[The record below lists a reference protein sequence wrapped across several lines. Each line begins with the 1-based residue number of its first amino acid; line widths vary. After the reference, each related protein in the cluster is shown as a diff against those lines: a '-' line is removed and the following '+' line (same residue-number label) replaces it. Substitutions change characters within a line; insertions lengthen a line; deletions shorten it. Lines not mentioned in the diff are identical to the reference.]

1 MAGRTEERTKMKEG
15 WLGDRDAG
23 HAEYQAKTQTGSGAV
38 RGNRDNLEKN
48 SRKEEQ
54 RQKEEICV
62 DRVKGVGGGR
72 EEKRGNCEGELQELR
87 KVTKNVIIFLKG

>member
-1 MAGRTEERTKMKEG
+1 MMAARTEERTKMKEG

-23 HAEYQAKTQTGSGAV
+23 HAEHQAKTQTGSGAV
-38 RGNRDNLEKN
+38 RGNGENLEEN

-54 RQKEEICV
+54 RQKEQICV

-72 EEKRGNCEGELQELR
+72 EER
-87 KVTKNVIIFLKG
+87 KL